1 MGLYLF
7 SALIFWQKM
16 WGEDRVEADKISPV
30 YLLCYIHVCSDIS
43 IPE

>member
-16 WGEDRVEADKISPV
+16 WGEGRLVEADVIFPM
-30 YLLCYIHVCSDIS
+30 YFLGYIHVCSDIC
-43 IPE
+43 